1 MSRTSEEKNQLV
13 ESYLRYLTDPDPQ
26 DETWDAFHELAM
38 SDPRGAWEILLDV
51 SRRCPDD
58 DLAMLGAGAV
68 QHLLFLHPE
77 LAPEFEA
84 QIRSDNRFLKAF
96 QYVAMTG
103 VPLAVQQRLN
113 GALADR
119 GVDPKYL
126 VEYDEEIE

>member
-1 MSRTSEEKNQLV
+1 MNDLV
-13 ESYLRYLTDPDPQ
+13 ASYLRYLTDADPR
-26 DETWDAFHELAM
+26 DETWDDFHELATT
-38 SDPRGAWEILLDV
+38 DPRSAWEVLLEV
-51 SRRCPDD
+51 SRRCADD

-84 QIRSDNRFLKAF
+84 QIRADDRFFKAF

-113 GALADR
+113 AALADR
-119 GVDPKYL
+119 GVDPKFL

>member
-1 MSRTSEEKNQLV
+1 MSRSLEEKIRLV
-13 ESYLRYLTDPDPQ
+13 ESYLRYLTEPDPQ
-26 DETWDAFHELAM
+26 DETWDEFHELAV
-38 SDPRGAWEILLDV
+38 SDPRGAWEILLEV
-51 SRRCPDD
+51 SRRCGDD

-68 QHLLFLHPE
+68 QHLLFLHPG

-84 QIRSDNRFLKAF
+84 QVRADDRFLKAF

-113 GALADR
+113 AALADR
-119 GVDPKYL
+119 GVDPKFL